1 MPLAP
6 SNPRPADHP
15 TIMTTQR
22 RQLGSTLIDIC
33 AACAMGSI
41 VTALALPSYQTYL
54 ERTQRQDAV
63 AALQR
68 VHDAQKAYRAAHG
81 HYALQL
87 EQLPGSIHDHSDRG
101 LYRIAMFSEGPDSFE
116 ARAGAV
122 PDRSRAKD
130 PGCTQFTL
138 RVSTGLISYEPSA
151 RCWNP

>member
-1 MPLAP
+1 
-6 SNPRPADHP
+6 
-15 TIMTTQR
+15 MTTPR

-54 ERTQRQDAV
+54 ERTRRHDAV

-68 VHDAQKAYRAAHG
+68 IQEAQELYRATHG
-81 HYALQL
+81 RYAQQLDQLQGRI
-87 EQLPGSIHDHSDRG
+87 QGQSDRG
-101 LYRIAMFSEGPDSFE
+101 LYRIAMFSDGPDNFE

-122 PDRSRAKD
+122 ADRAQAKD
-130 PGCTQFTL
+130 LGCTQVTL
-138 RVSTGLISYEPSA
+138 RVTTGLISYEPSA

>member
-1 MPLAP
+1 
-6 SNPRPADHP
+6 
-15 TIMTTQR
+15 MTTQR

-54 ERTQRQDAV
+54 ERTQRRDAL

-68 VHDAQKAYRAAHG
+68 VHEAQELYHAMHG
-81 HYALQL
+81 RYALRL
-87 EQLPGSIHDHSDRG
+87 DQLPGRIQDRSDRG
-101 LYRIAMFSEGPDSFE
+101 VYRIAMFSDGPDNFE

-130 PGCTQFTL
+130 PDCAQVTL
-138 RVSTGLISYEPSA
+138 RVTTGLISYEPSS